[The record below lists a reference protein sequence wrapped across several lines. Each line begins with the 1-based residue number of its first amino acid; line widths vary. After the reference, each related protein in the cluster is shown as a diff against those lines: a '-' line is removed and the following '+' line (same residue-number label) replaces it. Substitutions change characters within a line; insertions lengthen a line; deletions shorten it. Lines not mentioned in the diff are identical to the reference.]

1 MSRSPQPGGR
11 PSWSKQLS
19 SCSLICTTVSLL
31 QLDELPDSPVANTEI
46 TEKLESLADDE
57 LAGAPVLEVSD
68 DLPDDDTEHHAL
80 VSESQHLTQPSVHL
94 ACLLH
99 LVSNVNLPE
108 LLEEREQSELQL
120 ITSSLAESTV
130 SQLNKSGEI

>member
-57 LAGAPVLEVSD
+57 LAGAPVLEVGD
-68 DLPDDDTEHHAL
+68 DLPDDYAEHHAL
-80 VSESQHLTQPSVHL
+80 VSEAQQPAPRS
-94 ACLLH
+94 ASC
-99 LVSNVNLPE
+99 
-108 LLEEREQSELQL
+108 RQQRQLQL
-120 ITSSLAESTV
+120 ITAALAESV
-130 SQLNKSGEI
+130 VRQLEIKIK